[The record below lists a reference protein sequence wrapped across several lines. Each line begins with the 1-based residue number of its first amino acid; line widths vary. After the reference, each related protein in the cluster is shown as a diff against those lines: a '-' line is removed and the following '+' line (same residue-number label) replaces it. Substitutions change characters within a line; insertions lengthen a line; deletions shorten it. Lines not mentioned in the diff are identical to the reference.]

1 MIIDRMYVIQE
12 VIKKIH
18 SHTYLE
24 IGIHEGECFLRIR
37 CRQKIAVDPHI
48 LIPPAKKRKYYLRNI
63 FNLFN
68 RYYQMSSDDF
78 FHQQHA
84 FLLRNRPDVVFID
97 GLHRYDQSLRDVQ
110 NALRYL
116 KDDGVIIMHDCN
128 PLSEAAAFPARSC
141 EHAASMQG
149 FSGEWNGDVW
159 KTIVHLRSSR
169 KDIDVFVL
177 DCDQG
182 LGVITKRK
190 PEHVLTYSIKD
201 LQALSYID
209 LDRNRKY
216 LLNLKSSDYFFEFLN
231 TL

>member
-12 VIKKIH
+12 VIKKKQ
-18 SHTYLE
+18 SKAYLE

-48 LIPPAKKRKYYLRNI
+48 LISAAKKRKYYFRNI
-63 FNLFN
+63 SNLFN
-68 RYYQMSSDDF
+68 RYFQMNSNDF
-78 FHQQHA
+78 FHNQHT
-84 FLLRNRPDVVFID
+84 FLLRNRPDVAFID
-97 GLHRYDQSLRDVQ
+97 GLHTYDQSLQDIQ
-110 NALRYL
+110 NVLRYL
-116 KDDGVIIMHDCN
+116 KDDGVIIVHDCN
-128 PLSEAAAFPARSC
+128 PLSEAAALPARSC
-141 EHAASMQG
+141 LHAASMPG

-182 LGVITKRK
+182 LGIITKRK
-190 PEHVLTYSIKD
+190 PENVLTYSIKD

-216 LLNLKSSDYFFEFLN
+216 LLNLKSPEYLFEFLN